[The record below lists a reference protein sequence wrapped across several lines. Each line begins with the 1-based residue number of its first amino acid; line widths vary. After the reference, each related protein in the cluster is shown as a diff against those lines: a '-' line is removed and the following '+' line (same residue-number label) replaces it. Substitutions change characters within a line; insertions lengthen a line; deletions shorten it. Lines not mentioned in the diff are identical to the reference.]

1 MIASAD
7 RERTPVPRSGQ
18 STLLVTSVLRDFS
31 RGALALVPL
40 VLVQPILDRIA
51 VHVATSHPDL
61 FARLETH
68 TGKRFLIDPLDLPFV
83 LLLRPDVR
91 KPYLRAH
98 RRHEHV
104 QHDARIAGA
113 FFNLLDMIEG
123 TLDGGLELRTLDR
136 TPFLAINGIQ
146 TLSYEYLNLIGS
158 LDELRAMGV
167 SRFRLSPH
175 SCDMAKVASIFRSVL
190 DRQVSVAEAAE
201 QLQALK
207 LDAPFSNG
215 FYYGKPGHMWL
226 PNSAGDDAQQRVPN

>member
-7 RERTPVPRSGQ
+7 RERTPVPRSSQ

-123 TLDGGLELRTLDR
+123 TLDGDSLFFTRDLRVSGDTEAVVALRNALDDFDGDIVDMML
-136 TPFLAINGIQ
+136 TALGPMHGPAAL
-146 TLSYEYLNLIGS
+146 TLSA
-158 LDELRAMGV
+158 LRA
-167 SRFRLSPH
+167 
-175 SCDMAKVASIFRSVL
+175 FRS
-190 DRQVSVAEAAE
+190 DGSHA
-201 QLQALK
+201 
-207 LDAPFSNG
+207 
-215 FYYGKPGHMWL
+215 
-226 PNSAGDDAQQRVPN
+226 